1 MQIHPGLAFTAS
13 FTQYWEWRPQGDR
26 VGVEEEGSPS
36 HSQAP
41 WSNLFMFTLT
51 PAELTRQ
58 PPWPGTFSWLG
69 CPRVR
74 SPKGQR
80 AKEEEGMDPSKG
92 QPHPLGSPWELG
104 ILTQE

>member
-1 MQIHPGLAFTAS
+1 
-13 FTQYWEWRPQGDR
+13 
-26 VGVEEEGSPS
+26 
-36 HSQAP
+36 
-41 WSNLFMFTLT
+41 MFTLT

-58 PPWPGTFSWLG
+58 LPWPGTFSWLG

-80 AKEEEGMDPSKG
+80 AKEEEGKDPSKE

-104 ILTQE
+104 ILNLSLRSSVPKEYYSRPTEVKS